1 MAPRPSIADSG
12 DDGVPRNVNKMM
24 ALAGLL
30 LVLVAILGVVLV
42 FRFVESERRREVQDW
57 QIRLGIVADTRAAAV
72 NDWIEEQFT
81 TLRELAE
88 NASLQLYVTQISLLG
103 GQTGDDEDELGEA
116 GYLRNLLVAT
126 ADRGGFTA
134 PLTGPEVNAN
144 VERAGLA
151 GLALT
156 GAAGDV
162 IVATPGMPPLRGR
175 VAELL
180 AEMPRAERGLLD
192 IHRGAS
198 GESTIGFVFP
208 VFGVQEDAGTSRV
221 IGQVVGLRI
230 VDDDLYGLL
239 AQPGETAQ
247 SAETFLARLN
257 GPNVEFLSP
266 LADGTPPLRR
276 VLARDTPGL
285 ASAFVLENA
294 GGFGRK
300 TDYANAD
307 VLVTGRKIAAAPW
320 VLVRKIGA
328 AEALASTETRLK
340 TMLIVFILIIVITT
354 AVIFAVWRH
363 GSSLRAT
370 AAAERYRIAAERFQN
385 LGKFLRV
392 ITDSQPTEV
401 ISITADGAYTFANK
415 RAADAAGISAEAM
428 MGKTLSSVIGPVRA
442 KVYQEINKPILRD
455 AEDFLRR
462 GEPLTRLHTFD
473 DDRGV
478 QIVRS
483 THFPLRGDR
492 DHAPAVLMILDDVTE
507 LMQERERRECVF
519 RALVKTLVDLVGQRD
534 PFSANHA
541 TRVAEVSCAI
551 AREMEVGDE
560 DIRTIEIAAQLMNL
574 GKTLVPVEILTSP
587 NKLTREERR
596 LVSDSILTSANL
608 LDGVDFDG
616 PVAEMIRQVQERWDG
631 SGRPKGLAG
640 EHIMVGA
647 RIIAAANAF
656 VAMVSQRAYR
666 HRPASFDEALNMLFG
681 DSGAAYDR
689 RVVSALMNAVDNRGA
704 REAWAQYREA
714 PEAAA

>member
-1 MAPRPSIADSG
+1 
-12 DDGVPRNVNKMM
+12 MM
-24 ALAGLL
+24 VLAGLL

-42 FRFVESERRREVQDW
+42 FRFVESERQREVQDW

-72 NDWIEEQFT
+72 NEWIEEQFT

-88 NASLQLYVTQISLLG
+88 NASLQLYVTEISLLG
-103 GQTGDDEDELGEA
+103 GQTDEEDELGEA

-134 PLTGPEVNAN
+134 PFTGPEVNAN
-144 VERAGLA
+144 VERVGLA

-156 GAAGDV
+156 DPAGKV
-162 IVATPGMPPLRGR
+162 LVATPGTPPLQGR
-175 VAELL
+175 IVGLMAEL
-180 AEMPRAERGLLD
+180 ARGERGLLD

-198 GESTIGFVFP
+198 GQPTIGFVFP
-208 VFGVQEDAGTSRV
+208 VFGVQADAGASRV
-221 IGQVVGLRI
+221 IGQVVGIRVL
-230 VDDDLYGLL
+230 DDSLFGLL
-239 AQPGETAQ
+239 AQPGETSQ

-266 LADGTPPLRR
+266 LADGTAPLRR

-285 ASAFVLENA
+285 ASAFVLEQA

-320 VLVRKIGA
+320 VLVRKINA

-370 AAAERYRIAAERFQN
+370 AAAERYRVSSERYQN

-392 ITDSQPTEV
+392 VTDSQPTEM
-401 ISITADGAYTFANK
+401 ISVTEDGIYTFANK
-415 RAADAAGISAEAM
+415 RAADGAGISAEDM
-428 MGKTLSSVIGPVRA
+428 VGKSLSSVIGPVRA
-442 KVYQEINKPILRD
+442 KAYQEINKPILREV
-455 AEDFLRR
+455 EDFLRR
-462 GEPLTRLHTFD
+462 GEPLTKLHNFD
-473 DDRGV
+473 DDRGTH
-478 QIVRS
+478 IVRS

-492 DHAPAVLMILDDVTE
+492 DHEPAVLMILDDITE
-507 LMQERERRECVF
+507 LMQERERRESVF

-534 PFSANHA
+534 PYSANHA

-551 AREMEVGDE
+551 AREMDVSND

-587 NKLTREERR
+587 DRLTPEERQ

-616 PVAEMIRQVQERWDG
+616 PVAETIRQVQERWDG
-631 SGRPKGLAG
+631 SGRPRGLVG
-640 EHIMVGA
+640 EDIMLGA
-647 RIIAAANAF
+647 RIVAAANAF

-681 DSGAAYDR
+681 DSGIAFDR

-704 REAWAQYREA
+704 RELWARYREA

>member
-1 MAPRPSIADSG
+1 MASHDSIASAG
-12 DDGVPRNVNKMM
+12 GVPRNVNKMM

-72 NDWIEEQFT
+72 DGWIEEQFD

-103 GQTGDDEDELGEA
+103 GQGGDDEDELGET
-116 GYLRNLLVAT
+116 GYLRNLLIAT
-126 ADRGGFTA
+126 ADRGNFTA
-134 PLTGPEVNAN
+134 PITGPEVNAN
-144 VERAGLA
+144 VERTGLA
-151 GLALT
+151 GLALID
-156 GAAGDV
+156 AAGNV
-162 IVATPGMPPLRGR
+162 LVATPGMPPLRGR

-180 AEMPRAERGLLD
+180 AELPRGERGLLD
-192 IHRGAS
+192 IHRGVA
-198 GESTIGFVFP
+198 GQPAMGFVFP

-221 IGQVVGLRI
+221 IGQVVGIL
-230 VDDDLYGLL
+230 VVGDDLYSLL

-266 LADGTPPLRR
+266 LTDGTPPLRR

-300 TDYANAD
+300 TDYANAE

-320 VLVRKIGA
+320 VLVRKINA

-354 AVIFAVWRH
+354 AVIFAAWRH

-370 AAAERYRIAAERFQN
+370 AAAERYRIAADRFQN

-392 ITDSQPTEV
+392 VTDAQPNEMIAVTEQ
-401 ISITADGAYTFANK
+401 GEYTFANK
-415 RAADAAGISAEAM
+415 RAADAAGISAEDM
-428 MGKTLSSVIGPVRA
+428 MGKSLSSVIGPVRA
-442 KVYQEINKPILRD
+442 RAFLKINKPILQD
-455 AEDFLRR
+455 TDEFLRR
-462 GEPLTRLHTFD
+462 GEPLTKLHNFD
-473 DDRGV
+473 DDRGTH
-478 QIVRS
+478 IVRS

-492 DHAPAVLMILDDVTE
+492 DHPPAVLMILDDITE
-507 LMQERERRECVF
+507 LMQERERRECIF

-534 PFSANHA
+534 PYAANHA

-551 AREMEVGDE
+551 AREMEVGE
-560 DIRTIEIAAQLMNL
+560 EEIRTIEIAAQLMNL

-587 NKLTREERR
+587 DKLTPEERR
-596 LVSDSILTSANL
+596 LVSDSILTSAKL

-631 SGRPKGLAG
+631 GGRPKGLSG
-640 EHIMVGA
+640 EDIMVGA
-647 RIIAAANAF
+647 RIVAAANAF
-656 VAMVSQRAYR
+656 VAMVSPRAYR

-681 DSGAAYDR
+681 DSGPAFDR
-689 RVVSALMNAVDNRGA
+689 RVVSALMNVVDNRGA
-704 REAWAQYREA
+704 RESWGHYREA
-714 PEAAA
+714 PKVAA